1 MNSEMKYDSR
11 MKINMTEKT
20 SVEKT
25 WKAYLNKIEPADR
38 TAMELAK
45 KRWNSVAKPIG
56 SLGILEEDIIKI
68 AGIRGNASGMK
79 LDRSALAVMC
89 ADHGVVAEGVSQTG
103 KDVTRIVA
111 ENFTKGETSTS
122 KMCRI
127 SGTDLYPVDMGM
139 DCEPT
144 GQKEPDMHRILD
156 RKVARGSGNIARE
169 PAMSRTGCL
178 QALLSGID
186 LAFRLKEMGY
196 EILAAGEMGIGN
208 TTPAA
213 AMSAVLT
220 GLPPEE
226 ATGRGAGLS
235 DAGLEKKKKAV
246 EMAVSRFYEKYPE
259 YRHGTKEQYESGELS
274 AVTVLAELG
283 GFDLAGMTGLFLGG
297 AAAKIP
303 VLMDGFLSTVSG
315 LLAVLIRKEAKDYML
330 ASHISTEPAGAAIL
344 QMLDLPAPLHMGMHL
359 GEGSGAVAMIP
370 LLRMGAK
377 VYEEMSTFSDIS
389 VEQYVDYQEKGER
402 P

>member
-1 MNSEMKYDSR
+1 
-11 MKINMTEKT
+11 MTTETIEEK
-20 SVEKT
+20 
-25 WKAYLNKIEPADR
+25 WQRYLDMIHPASQ

-45 KRWNSVAKPIG
+45 KRWNSVAKPLG
-56 SLGILEEDIIKI
+56 SLGILEKDIIKI
-68 AGIRGNASGMK
+68 AGIRRSAEK
-79 LDRSALAVMC
+79 ITLEKSALAVMC

-103 KDVTRIVA
+103 KEVTRIVA

-122 KMCRI
+122 KMCMI
-127 SGTDLYPVDMGM
+127 SGTDLYPVDIGM
-139 DCEPT
+139 DCEHT
-144 GQKEPDMHRILD
+144 HQEIPDMQKILD
-156 RKVARGSGNIARE
+156 RKVRRGSGNIARE
-169 PAMSRTGCL
+169 AAMSREECL
-178 QALLSGID
+178 QALLSGME
-186 LAFRLKEMGY
+186 LALTLKGMGY
-196 EILAAGEMGIGN
+196 ELLAAGEMGIGN

-220 GLPPEE
+220 GISPKE

-235 DAGLEKKKKAV
+235 DAGLEKKQHAV

-259 YRHGTKEQYESGELS
+259 YRHGTKEQYESGALS

-297 AAAKIP
+297 AAAGLP

-315 LLAVLIRKEAKDYML
+315 LLAVLIRREVKDYL
-330 ASHISTEPAGAAIL
+330 FASHISTEPAGMAVL
-344 QMLDLPAPLHMGMHL
+344 QMLGLPAPLHLGMHL

-370 LLRMGAK
+370 LLKMGAK

-389 VEQYVDYQEKGER
+389 VEQYVDYEKEVQT
-402 P
+402 

>member
-1 MNSEMKYDSR
+1 MNEMKCDSR
-11 MKINMTEKT
+11 IKVNLTEEASIEEIWNTYLDKIQ
-20 SVEKT
+20 
-25 WKAYLNKIEPADR
+25 PADR
-38 TAMELAK
+38 TAMKLAK

-68 AGIRGNASGMK
+68 AGICGNASGMK

-156 RKVARGSGNIARE
+156 RKVVRGSGNIARE

-220 GLPPEE
+220 GLSPEE

-259 YRHGTKEQYESGELS
+259 YRNGTKEQYESGELS

-330 ASHISTEPAGAAIL
+330 ASHISTEPAGAAVL

>member
-1 MNSEMKYDSR
+1 MKYDSR

-89 ADHGVVAEGVSQTG
+89 ADLGVVAEGVSQTG

-220 GLPPEE
+220 GLSPEE

-259 YRHGTKEQYESGELS
+259 YRNGTKEQYESGELS
-274 AVTVLAELG
+274 AATVLAELG

-303 VLMDGFLSTVSG
+303 VLTDGFLSTVSG

-330 ASHISTEPAGAAIL
+330 ASHISTEPAGAAVL

>member
-1 MNSEMKYDSR
+1 MNNKMKCNGR
-11 MKINMTEKT
+11 MKINLTEEASIEEIWNT
-20 SVEKT
+20 
-25 WKAYLNKIEPADR
+25 YLDKIQPADR
-38 TAMELAK
+38 TSMELAK

-68 AGIRGNASGMK
+68 AGIRGNAAGIT

-89 ADHGVVAEGVSQTG
+89 ADHGVVEEGVSQTS

-156 RKVARGSGNIARE
+156 RKVARGSGNIARK
-169 PAMSRTGCL
+169 PAMSRTECL
-178 QALLSGID
+178 RALLSGMD
-186 LAFRLKEMGY
+186 LAFQLKEMGY
-196 EILAAGEMGIGN
+196 ELLAVGEMGIGN

-220 GLPPEE
+220 GLSPEQV
-226 ATGRGAGLS
+226 TGRGAGLS
-235 DAGLEKKKKAV
+235 DAGLEKKKRAV
-246 EMAVSRFYEKYPE
+246 EMAVSRFYGKYPE
-259 YRHGTKEQYESGELS
+259 YRNGTKEQYESGELS
-274 AVTVLAELG
+274 AVTLLAELG
-283 GFDLAGMTGLFLGG
+283 GFDLTGMAGLFLGG
-297 AAAKIP
+297 AAIKLP

-315 LLAVLIRKEAKDYML
+315 LLAVLIKKETRDYIF
-330 ASHISTEPAGAAIL
+330 ASHISTEPAGAAVL
-344 QMLDLPAPLHMGMHL
+344 QLLDLPAPLHMGMHL

>member
-1 MNSEMKYDSR
+1 MKYDSR

-220 GLPPEE
+220 GLSPEE

-235 DAGLEKKKKAV
+235 DLRRKKRQWRWQFP
-246 EMAVSRFYEKYPE
+246 VSMRNI
-259 YRHGTKEQYESGELS
+259 RNTGMEQKNNMRAESC
-274 AVTVLAELG
+274 
-283 GFDLAGMTGLFLGG
+283 
-297 AAAKIP
+297 
-303 VLMDGFLSTVSG
+303 
-315 LLAVLIRKEAKDYML
+315 
-330 ASHISTEPAGAAIL
+330 
-344 QMLDLPAPLHMGMHL
+344 PL
-359 GEGSGAVAMIP
+359 
-370 LLRMGAK
+370 
-377 VYEEMSTFSDIS
+377 
-389 VEQYVDYQEKGER
+389 
-402 P
+402 

>member
-1 MNSEMKYDSR
+1 MNNKMKCNSR
-11 MKINMTEKT
+11 MKINLTEGA
-20 SVEKT
+20 SLEET
-25 WKAYLNKIEPADR
+25 WNTYLDKIQPADR

-68 AGIRGNASGMK
+68 AGIRGNAAGIT

-89 ADHGVVAEGVSQTG
+89 ADHGVVEEGVSQTS

-156 RKVARGSGNIARE
+156 RKVARGSGNIARK
-169 PAMSRTGCL
+169 PAMSRTQCL
-178 QALLSGID
+178 RALLSGMD
-186 LAFRLKEMGY
+186 LAFQLKEMGY
-196 EILAAGEMGIGN
+196 ELLAVGEMGIGN

-220 GLPPEE
+220 GLSPEQV
-226 ATGRGAGLS
+226 TGRGAGLS
-235 DAGLEKKKKAV
+235 DAGLEKKKRAV
-246 EMAVSRFYEKYPE
+246 EMAVSRFYGKYPE
-259 YRHGTKEQYESGELS
+259 YRNGTKEQYESGELS
-274 AVTVLAELG
+274 AVTLLAELG
-283 GFDLAGMTGLFLGG
+283 GFDLTGMAGLFLGG
-297 AAAKIP
+297 AAIKLP

-315 LLAVLIRKEAKDYML
+315 LLAVLIKKETRDYIF
-330 ASHISTEPAGAAIL
+330 ASHISTEPAGAAVL
-344 QMLDLPAPLHMGMHL
+344 QLLDLPAPLHMGMHL

>member
-1 MNSEMKYDSR
+1 MNNKMKCNGR
-11 MKINMTEKT
+11 MKINLTEEASIEEIWNT
-20 SVEKT
+20 
-25 WKAYLNKIEPADR
+25 YLDKIQPADR
-38 TAMELAK
+38 TSMELAK

-68 AGIRGNASGMK
+68 AGIRGNAAGIT

-89 ADHGVVAEGVSQTG
+89 ADHGVVEEGVSQTS

-156 RKVARGSGNIARE
+156 RKVARGSGNIARK
-169 PAMSRTGCL
+169 PAMSRTECL
-178 QALLSGID
+178 RALLSGMD
-186 LAFRLKEMGY
+186 LAFQLKEMGY
-196 EILAAGEMGIGN
+196 ELLAVGEMGIGN

-220 GLPPEE
+220 GLSSEQV
-226 ATGRGAGLS
+226 TGRGAGLS
-235 DAGLEKKKKAV
+235 DAGLEKKKRAV
-246 EMAVSRFYEKYPE
+246 EMAVSRFYGKYPE
-259 YRHGTKEQYESGELS
+259 YRNGTKEQYESGELS
-274 AVTVLAELG
+274 AVTLLAELG
-283 GFDLAGMTGLFLGG
+283 GFDLTGMAGLFLGG
-297 AAAKIP
+297 AAIKLP

-315 LLAVLIRKEAKDYML
+315 LLAVLIKKETRDYIF
-330 ASHISTEPAGAAIL
+330 ASHISTEPAGAAVL
-344 QMLDLPAPLHMGMHL
+344 QLLDLPAPLHMGMHL

-402 P
+402 S